1 MVLILLPSTAAHQNL
16 ASKILCFRCR
26 DCEEPQVIDDPKVPS
41 QTQENQPLNNSLQL
55 QKEEL
60 NRQNSKPTSTRYLM
74 CPAKSTSS
82 SSSEFEDLNAE
93 ASRGGF
99 YKRNL
104 NRYYQE
110 CWPFQ
115 PCLIGRR

>member
-1 MVLILLPSTAAHQNL
+1 MAAHQNL
-16 ASKILCFRCR
+16 ASKILCFCCR
-26 DCEEPQVIDDPKVPS
+26 DCEEPQVTEDPKVPN

-60 NRQNSKPTSTRYLM
+60 NRKNSKHASTRCLM
-74 CPAKSTSS
+74 HPAKNTSS
-82 SSSEFEDLNAE
+82 SSSELQDLNAE

-104 NRYYQE
+104 NHYYQE
-110 CWPFQ
+110 HWPFQ
-115 PCLIGRR
+115 PCLIGRP